1 MEELMDHHGAGP
13 PGMYQQQQYILVDD
27 HDHWPE
33 APNGLPT
40 PAASTAAATL
50 LPPLPGV
57 HTAPPGKPVMMHAQ
71 PVEDEATESEE
82 EHAAQGRSAALAW
95 HHGPAVHRPES
106 AVTAASQ
113 PSPTPSVS
121 WTAPV
126 APMAAAPAPA
136 PATKG
141 SKASKPRKPGG
152 KGGITLRLLIEEGIL
167 QPGHNVLS
175 VDYKGM
181 KQMATLMPD
190 GRISSAIGGQHM
202 VFESPSAFSI
212 YLKRLVNP
220 TRKADDGW
228 KTVRVLE
235 QFKTE
240 LAKRR
245 MGDSS
250 SGAPAPAP
258 PPRAMLSGGERQHA
272 PAPKRAR
279 VDSSSDLTGGSM
291 AMSATV
297 KEGDRNV
304 LKLKFARPK
313 RAEEGAVPAAARQ
326 GVGQAAAANPQAPA
340 APDEQGE
347 LGDYSRSRPRR
358 QVHKPPRYAA
368 LGQDDEHALQPLEA
382 YGPGP
387 PGAPGAQ
394 PYALYVSPAAVVIMD
409 LHAHLCKLRELA
421 TEDDSINVE
430 MDPEDEWRMRQQV
443 LQQHHHRDEASGA
456 EPYIAAIVGPYDKRL
471 NSPCSSITWFYVD
484 HQPGTLPSAGQR
496 PEDVGCVAKALQTVQ
511 LPDNGSCNV
520 QAEIMAMP
528 AGRMLELTQ
537 RYATKRDAV
546 DMAGVWRD
554 GTSCI
559 QKLVASLLWG
569 PSQQQEFGARVQ
581 TM

>member
-1 MEELMDHHGAGP
+1 
-13 PGMYQQQQYILVDD
+13 
-27 HDHWPE
+27 
-33 APNGLPT
+33 
-40 PAASTAAATL
+40 
-50 LPPLPGV
+50 
-57 HTAPPGKPVMMHAQ
+57 
-71 PVEDEATESEE
+71 
-82 EHAAQGRSAALAW
+82 
-95 HHGPAVHRPES
+95 
-106 AVTAASQ
+106 
-113 PSPTPSVS
+113 
-121 WTAPV
+121 
-126 APMAAAPAPA
+126 
-136 PATKG
+136 
-141 SKASKPRKPGG
+141 
-152 KGGITLRLLIEEGIL
+152 
-167 QPGHNVLS
+167 
-175 VDYKGM
+175 M

-228 KTVRVLE
+228 KTVRYNNRVLE

-409 LHAHLCKLRELA
+409 LHAHLCKCEVIGMLAGTFEPTTRTISVLHAHPVRELA

-430 MDPEDEWRMRQQV
+430 MDPEDEWRMRQQVADSGMRVVGWYHSHPTFPTQPSTIDIYNQV

-559 QKLVASLLWG
+559 QKLVASLLSHLPPTQWG